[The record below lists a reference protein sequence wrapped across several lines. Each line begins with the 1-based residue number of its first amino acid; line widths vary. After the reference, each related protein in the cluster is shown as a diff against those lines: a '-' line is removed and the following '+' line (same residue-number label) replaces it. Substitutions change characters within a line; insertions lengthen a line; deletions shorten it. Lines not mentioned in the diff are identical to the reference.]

1 MTRKKNKFLTFF
13 FSLMPGAAH
22 MYMGFSKIGIS
33 LMGGF
38 FFIIFLAST
47 FNLDAAL
54 FLLPIIW
61 FYSFFDANNKNSTDD
76 VEFYQLEDDYLIHIS
91 QIDQFQK
98 LWDKKGNIV
107 IALVLIFGG
116 IYLLV
121 NPIMNKILD
130 SNLLSPDEADFIW
143 SIYRMIPQCVL
154 AICIILFGIRLI
166 RGKKQELEETEGSDY
181 DGRTY

>member
-1 MTRKKNKFLTFF
+1 M
-13 FSLMPGAAH
+13 
-22 MYMGFSKIGIS
+22 
-33 LMGGF
+33 
-38 FFIIFLAST
+38 
-47 FNLDAAL
+47 
-54 FLLPIIW
+54 
-61 FYSFFDANNKNSTDD
+61 
-76 VEFYQLEDDYLIHIS
+76 
-91 QIDQFQK
+91 
-98 LWDKKGNIV
+98 